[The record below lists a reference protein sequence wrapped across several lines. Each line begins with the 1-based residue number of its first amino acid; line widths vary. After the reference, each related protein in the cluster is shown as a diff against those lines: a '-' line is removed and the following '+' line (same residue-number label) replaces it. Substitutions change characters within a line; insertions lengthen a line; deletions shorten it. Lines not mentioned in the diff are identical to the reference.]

1 MDMFASTAGPPRKPV
16 FAATNNRP
24 AVKNMAMGSMK
35 VVQEMPPRFQLSK
48 IERNTTAFSVSPST
62 GFASHS
68 KYSNKIP
75 VAVKA
80 SDDAI

>member
-1 MDMFASTAGPPRKPV
+1 ML
-16 FAATNNRP
+16 AATNNKP
-24 AVKNMAMGSMK
+24 AVKNMAMGSMN
-35 VVQEMPPRFQLSK
+35 VVHEMPPKVQVLK
-48 IERNTTAFSVSPST
+48 IDRKTTAFSVSPST
-62 GFASHS
+62 DLASHS